1 MLQLHPPFTIHH
13 YGSIGSTNDLLKS
26 MPDAPEFTCVNAD
39 EQTAGRGRRD
49 RSWHSVPGEGL
60 YLSILLRPEIE
71 ANEFPLLS
79 FIAAIAV
86 AETIQPLLEQSIID
100 IKWPNDVLVNE
111 RKISGVLIES
121 ASVNNTAP
129 RVIVG
134 IGVNLNH
141 RSFPTDLVQ
150 TATSLWIESGN
161 SFRVEIFRNSLLDRF
176 AYWYETLR
184 TQGGTKILTRWQQLS
199 SYTKGKQI
207 TAYLDQEILHGVTD
221 GLSAIGALRIIT
233 ETGERREI
241 VAGEITH
248 LRNSDGTIA

>member
-1 MLQLHPPFTIHH
+1 MIQLHPPFTIHH
-13 YGSIGSTNDLLKS
+13 YAVLGSTNDQLKA
-26 MPDAPEFTCVNAD
+26 MPDAPEFTCVTAD

-60 YLSILLRPEIE
+60 YLSIFLRPEIE
-71 ANEFPLLS
+71 ADEFPLLS

-86 AETIQPLLEQSIID
+86 AETIQPLLEKASID

-121 ASVNNTAP
+121 ASINNSAP

-141 RSFPTDLVQ
+141 ESFPEELQQ
-150 TATSLWIESGN
+150 TATSLWIESGEN
-161 SFRVEIFRNSLLDRF
+161 FNVEKFRNSLLDRV
-176 AYWYETLR
+176 AYWYEILR
-184 TQGGTKILTRWQQLS
+184 SQGGTKILTRWQQLS
-199 SYTKGKQI
+199 SYTKGKKI
-207 TAYLDQEILHGVTD
+207 TAYLDQEILHGITD
-221 GLSAIGALRIIT
+221 GLSAIGALKIIT
-233 ETGERREI
+233 DTGEKREI

-248 LRNSDGTIA
+248 LRT

>member
-1 MLQLHPPFTIHH
+1 MIQLHPPFTIHH
-13 YGSIGSTNDLLKS
+13 YASIGSTNDQLKS
-26 MPDAPEFTCVNAD
+26 MPDAPEFTCVSAD

-71 ANEFPLLS
+71 ADEFPLLS

-121 ASVNNTAP
+121 MSVNNTAP

-134 IGVNLNH
+134 IGINLNH
-141 RSFPTDLVQ
+141 QSFPEELKQ

-161 SFRVEIFRNSLLDRF
+161 SFSVEKVKNSLLDRL
-176 AYWYETLR
+176 AYWYEALR

-199 SYTKGKQI
+199 SYTKGKRI

-233 ETGERREI
+233 DTGEKREI

-248 LRNSDGTIA
+248 LRTAER

>member
-1 MLQLHPPFTIHH
+1 MILLHPPFTIHH
-13 YGSIGSTNDLLKS
+13 HASIGSTNDQLKA
-26 MPDAPEFTCVNAD
+26 MPDAPEFTCVTAD

-60 YLSILLRPEIE
+60 YLSVLLRPEIE
-71 ANEFPLLS
+71 ANEIPLLS

-86 AETIQPLLEQSIID
+86 AETIQPLLEKTIID

-134 IGVNLNH
+134 IGVNVNH
-141 RSFPTDLVQ
+141 QTFPPDLVQ
-150 TATSLWIESGN
+150 TATSLWIESGT
-161 SFRVEIFRNSLLDRF
+161 SFSVETFRNSLLDRI

-199 SYTKGKQI
+199 SYTKGKHI

-221 GLSAIGALRIIT
+221 GLSTIGALKIIT
-233 ETGERREI
+233 STGDKREI

-248 LRNSDGTIA
+248 LRTAEL